1 MSVYRKILVALD
13 NGEADKNLLAHIA
26 KLAKFHDA
34 ELLLVHVA
42 DGWVARN
49 YDKLQLA
56 ESDEMKEDRAYLD
69 QCATSLREQGLKV
82 SVHLALGEPSKEI
95 LKLTDAEQC
104 DLIAMGGHGHR
115 LLSDIVLG
123 SAINEV
129 RHHAKVPVL
138 LVRAGT

>member
-13 NGEADKNLLAHIA
+13 NGEADKNLLAHVA
-26 KLAKFHDA
+26 KLAKVHDA
-34 ELLLVHVA
+34 ELMLVHVA

-49 YDKLQLA
+49 YEQMQLA
-56 ESDEMKEDRAYLD
+56 ESDEMKEDRGYLD
-69 QCATSLREQGLKV
+69 KCAVSLQEQGLKV
-82 SVHLALGEPSKEI
+82 CVHLALGEPAKEI
-95 LKLTDAEQC
+95 LKLADTKQC

-115 LLSDIVLG
+115 LLGDLVLG
-123 SAINEV
+123 SAISEV